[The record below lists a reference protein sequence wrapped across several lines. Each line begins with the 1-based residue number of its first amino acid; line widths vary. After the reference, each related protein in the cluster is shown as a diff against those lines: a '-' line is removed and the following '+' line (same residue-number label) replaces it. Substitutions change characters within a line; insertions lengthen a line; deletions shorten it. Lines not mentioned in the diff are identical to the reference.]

1 MLRLAL
7 AILVVGVVAIG
18 AALTPF
24 VWVSIALL
32 GAGTIAIALGEIDR
46 RGVAKALAE
55 SRQRFQDIA
64 EVSGDWVWET
74 DAAHCF
80 VLFEGGGLDGLS
92 LLPDAFLGR
101 TRWDVAGA
109 DVAGDPAWATH
120 KADLDA
126 HRPFRAFRY
135 PVGPAGAPSMFISV
149 SGKPRFDGASHFLG
163 YRGTA
168 TDETDIVEARRR
180 AERAEA
186 LLHDAIE
193 SMSEGFVIYDDEDR
207 MVMCNAA
214 YRRFYPENAGRDLV
228 GVRFA
233 DMLREGIAVGR
244 FPEAR
249 GNEEA
254 WIAERVRR
262 HRDVSNTIEQQV
274 ADGRW
279 VLVTKHLMSNGWIAG
294 LRVDITALKAAQ
306 AALSE
311 IEARLRQAQKMEA
324 IGNLTGGLAHDF
336 NNLLGVIIGNLD
348 LVRSL
353 VAADDE
359 TAEFVKDA
367 TDAALSG
374 AELTRRLLAF
384 ARRQPLQPE
393 RIAPNELVNGIVR
406 LLRRTLGEQIEITL
420 DLADDLWPIVVD
432 PAQLEAS
439 LTNLATNAR
448 DAMPNGGRLTI
459 TTARRRLDAEYAAS
473 HVDVTAGDYVA
484 IEVTDGGTGMP
495 PEIVERIFEPFY
507 TTKEPG
513 KGTGL
518 GLSMVFGFLKQSG
531 GHVAVYSEV
540 GRGTTFRLYL
550 PRAEGDAPEAGEQPV
565 SMNAQGAG
573 ERVLAVEDN
582 PGLRRIVMRQLRQLG
597 YRPIEADGA
606 ATALDI
612 LESQPIDLLFT
623 DVVMPGP
630 IDGIALARQAID
642 RWPKIKV
649 VLTSGFPGTQL
660 DDQLAPAGTSVRLL
674 SKPYRAQDL
683 AVVLREALSV

>member
-1 MLRLAL
+1 M
-7 AILVVGVVAIG
+7 
-18 AALTPF
+18 
-24 VWVSIALL
+24 
-32 GAGTIAIALGEIDR
+32 
-46 RGVAKALAE
+46 
-55 SRQRFQDIA
+55 QR
-64 EVSGDWVWET
+64 
-74 DAAHCF
+74 
-80 VLFEGGGLDGLS
+80 S
-92 LLPDAFLGR
+92 LP
-101 TRWDVAGA
+101 
-109 DVAGDPAWATH
+109 
-120 KADLDA
+120 
-126 HRPFRAFRY
+126 
-135 PVGPAGAPSMFISV
+135 
-149 SGKPRFDGASHFLG
+149 
-163 YRGTA
+163 
-168 TDETDIVEARRR
+168 
-180 AERAEA
+180 
-186 LLHDAIE
+186 
-193 SMSEGFVIYDDEDR
+193 
-207 MVMCNAA
+207 
-214 YRRFYPENAGRDLV
+214 RFYPENAERDLI

-233 DMLREGIAVGR
+233 DVLREGIAVGR

-294 LRVDITALKAAQ
+294 LRVDITALKATQ

-348 LVRSL
+348 LVGSL
-353 VAADDE
+353 LAPDDE

-393 RIAPNELVNGIVR
+393 LIAPNELINGIVR

-459 TTARRRLDAEYAAS
+459 TTARRQLDAEYAAS

-484 IEVTDGGTGMP
+484 IEVTDSGTGMP

-531 GHVAVYSEV
+531 GHVAVYSEA

-550 PRAEGDAPEAGEQPV
+550 PRAEGDAPEVSEQPA
-565 SMNAQGAG
+565 SIDAQGAG

-606 ATALDI
+606 TAALD
-612 LESQPIDLLFT
+612 LLASQQIDLLFT

-642 RWPKIKV
+642 RWPTIKV

-683 AVVLREALSV
+683 AVVLREALAG